1 MFEHLVQFNP
11 EPTPPGIMTRLAD
24 AEPGEV
30 LAAQVT
36 TASWLQELGVPPDD
50 EVIDEL
56 EKADARK
63 AFQALTTNTDTTEQ
77 KAALVQLKT
86 PEAVRHITGMLTAYD
101 WEFIEQAKELRG
113 YTVAKLVEE
122 TTNANPNIRLKAL
135 GLLGK
140 VTEVGLFTDK
150 IEVKKTDMTEDEIDK
165 RLKEK
170 LAKFMDVSDAD
181 VTDITEIPTTPPTPD
196 DNSHNDALA
205 SASAVQKPW
214 QADSGREAGGV
225 GAAGQGAG
233 PQAEELVPVG
243 HDRVR
248 QSGVSGLQNR
258 PPPQKTGQNLLGSDR
273 RNQKTG
279 DHQHRAAYGQVRI
292 QLLPVSGL
300 LFG

>member
-11 EPTPPGIMTRLAD
+11 EPTPPGAMTRLVD

-30 LAAQVT
+30 LAAQVS
-36 TASWLQELGVPPDD
+36 TASWLQELGAPPDD
-50 EVIDEL
+50 EVIDAL

-63 AFQALTTNTDTTEQ
+63 AFQALTTNTDTAEQ

-122 TTNANPNIRLKAL
+122 TTNANANIRLKAL

-181 VTDITEIPTTPPTPD
+181 VTDITEITEITEITPKD
-196 DNSHNDALA
+196 DDTSDIDA
-205 SASAVQKPW
+205 
-214 QADSGREAGGV
+214 
-225 GAAGQGAG
+225 
-233 PQAEELVPVG
+233 
-243 HDRVR
+243 
-248 QSGVSGLQNR
+248 
-258 PPPQKTGQNLLGSDR
+258 
-273 RNQKTG
+273 
-279 DHQHRAAYGQVRI
+279 
-292 QLLPVSGL
+292 
-300 LFG
+300 

>member
-30 LAAQVT
+30 LAAQVS
-36 TASWLQELGVPPDD
+36 TASWLQELGAPPDD
-50 EVIDEL
+50 EVIDAL

-122 TTNANPNIRLKAL
+122 TQNPNANIRLKAL

-181 VTDITEIPTTPPTPD
+181 VTDITEITETAPTTPPTPD
-196 DNSHNDALA
+196 DTSDIDA
-205 SASAVQKPW
+205 
-214 QADSGREAGGV
+214 
-225 GAAGQGAG
+225 
-233 PQAEELVPVG
+233 
-243 HDRVR
+243 
-248 QSGVSGLQNR
+248 
-258 PPPQKTGQNLLGSDR
+258 
-273 RNQKTG
+273 
-279 DHQHRAAYGQVRI
+279 
-292 QLLPVSGL
+292 
-300 LFG
+300 

>member
-30 LAAQVT
+30 LAAQVS
-36 TASWLQELGVPPDD
+36 TASWLQELGAPPDD
-50 EVIDEL
+50 EVIDAL

-122 TTNANPNIRLKAL
+122 TNNANPNIRLKAL

-181 VTDITEIPTTPPTPD
+181 VTDIVEITTTPPTPD
-196 DNSHNDALA
+196 DNSHTDA
-205 SASAVQKPW
+205 
-214 QADSGREAGGV
+214 
-225 GAAGQGAG
+225 
-233 PQAEELVPVG
+233 
-243 HDRVR
+243 
-248 QSGVSGLQNR
+248 
-258 PPPQKTGQNLLGSDR
+258 
-273 RNQKTG
+273 
-279 DHQHRAAYGQVRI
+279 
-292 QLLPVSGL
+292 
-300 LFG
+300 